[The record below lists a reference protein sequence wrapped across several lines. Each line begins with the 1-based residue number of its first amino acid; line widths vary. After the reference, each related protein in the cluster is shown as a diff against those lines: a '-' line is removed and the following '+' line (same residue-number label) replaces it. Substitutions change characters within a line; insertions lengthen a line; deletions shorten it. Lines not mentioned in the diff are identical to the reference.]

1 MSDSWWVHF
10 YYYGFFFLSFLK
22 NQYQKSVTVN
32 VNKVVFCVWPHMMYL
47 FAPLANYF
55 LCQICLNAIHWDT
68 ISLLNQWQGSHKMPE
83 VECIVNWWPPCN
95 SVSLYQLHSHLNWSR
110 MRCLVKGQY
119 NKKESNHWPSVLLT
133 THCLCLLY
141 NSWTGKSIKPI
152 VSLD

>member
-1 MSDSWWVHF
+1 MHF

-68 ISLLNQWQGSHKMPE
+68 ISLLNQWEMAMQPQNARGR
-83 VECIVNWWPPCN
+83 V
-95 SVSLYQLHSHLNWSR
+95 
-110 MRCLVKGQY
+110 
-119 NKKESNHWPSVLLT
+119 
-133 THCLCLLY
+133 HCKLMTPL
-141 NSWTGKSIKPI
+141 
-152 VSLD
+152 